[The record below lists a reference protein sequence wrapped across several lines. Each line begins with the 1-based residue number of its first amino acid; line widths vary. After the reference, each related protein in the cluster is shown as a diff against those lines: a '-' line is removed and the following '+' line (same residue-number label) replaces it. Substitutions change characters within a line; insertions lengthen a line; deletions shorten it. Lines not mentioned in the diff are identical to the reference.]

1 MDEADVAEGSR
12 EELQRGLYLVDEK
25 IICDYFQRDQLWR
38 WEMSPVLAAAAT
50 LQTMLRTS
58 HASHHQCYWQAI
70 QLLEYIHSQ
79 SPQPLGNEVEYVD
92 LLVELKT
99 RVSPGELRKTVYPN
113 QLMLSLTISQ

>member
-1 MDEADVAEGSR
+1 
-12 EELQRGLYLVDEK
+12 
-25 IICDYFQRDQLWR
+25 
-38 WEMSPVLAAAAT
+38 MSPVLAAAAT

-58 HASHHQCYWQAI
+58 PASHHQCYWQAI